1 MGTATQ
7 EQFDIGKTRRHVENW
22 LESHLG
28 GYIRVGPVII
38 YGFNAMHIALNIRTR
53 REWLCFH
60 PTIKFYGRKWPWY
73 FYISRNATPWL
84 ATVIVGPGVYERDK
98 TKARRRRHLLKV
110 LRMGKL
116 TNQP

>member
-7 EQFDIGKTRRHVENW
+7 EQFGFTERQRIVGEW

-28 GYIRVGPVII
+28 GYIKAGPITL

-53 REWLCFH
+53 RWGYICFH

-73 FYISRNATPWL
+73 FYVSRNATPWL
-84 ATVIVGPGVYERDK
+84 ATIIVGPGVHERDRV
-98 TKARRRRHLLKV
+98 KAKRRRHLLEV
-110 LRMGKL
+110 LGPGGKGK
-116 TNQP
+116 